1 MAKDQRF
8 FMNACIEI
16 YVPDQGYGEKATA
29 NEELDAQW
37 FANEVASQI
46 PKAINKNFRFSER
59 PYSVNDVMVGK
70 IERGWYGLIFYIV
83 WFSSD
88 IRGHSNTRGNRD
100 ISIVRMGDC
109 IMDAILH
116 FFKHLI
122 GLCGE
127 AHPSLIMGGGVFI
140 TTMTIYFRQI
150 TDYIRSL
157 F

>member
-1 MAKDQRF
+1 
-8 FMNACIEI
+8 
-16 YVPDQGYGEKATA
+16 
-29 NEELDAQW
+29 
-37 FANEVASQI
+37 
-46 PKAINKNFRFSER
+46 
-59 PYSVNDVMVGK
+59 
-70 IERGWYGLIFYIV
+70 
-83 WFSSD
+83 
-88 IRGHSNTRGNRD
+88 
-100 ISIVRMGDC
+100 
-109 IMDAILH
+109 MDAILH